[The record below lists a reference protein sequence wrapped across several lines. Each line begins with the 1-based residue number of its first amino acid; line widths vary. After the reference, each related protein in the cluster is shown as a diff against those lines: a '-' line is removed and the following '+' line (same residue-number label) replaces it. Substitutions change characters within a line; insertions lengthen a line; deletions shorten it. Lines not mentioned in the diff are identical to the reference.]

1 MEIIKKIGDLNN
13 VKRSKPLAL
22 IPTMGNLHQ
31 GHLSLIKK
39 AKTLNLVTLVTI
51 FVNPLQFGPKEDLE
65 TYPRSL
71 DQDMEKLIEEDCDY
85 LFLPKKK
92 ELLEGIKYLKAPLSD
107 HLCGQNRPGHFD
119 GVVTIVHRFLEL
131 IKPEFCLFG
140 QKDFQQQLVIK
151 NHLENENLP
160 TKLILGPTVRDK
172 NGLALSSRNNYLTN
186 KEQEEAAQIFKC
198 LKIISE
204 TIAINK
210 SNGGEDFLIKNLE
223 ACKKL
228 ENQLQKKGFDIDYLE
243 IVNANTLKKI
253 TVNDSEILIAMAA
266 TFKGVRLID
275 NIYLELPFS

>member
-1 MEIIKKIGDLNN
+1 VEIIKKIDDLNK
-13 VKRSKPLAL
+13 VKRTKPLAL

-31 GHLSLIKK
+31 GHLSLLKK
-39 AKTLNLVTLVTI
+39 AKTLNLMTLVTI

-71 DQDMEKLIEEDCDY
+71 DQDMQKLVEEGCHY

-92 ELLEGIKYLKAPLSD
+92 ELLEDIKYLKAPLSD
-107 HLCGQNRPGHFD
+107 QLCGQNRPGHFD

-140 QKDFQQQLVIK
+140 QKDFQQQLIIK

-172 NGLALSSRNNYLTN
+172 NGLALSSRNNYLTK
-186 KEQEEAAQIFKC
+186 KEQEEAALIFKC

-204 TIAINK
+204 TITKNK
-210 SNGGEDFLIKNLE
+210 SYRREDFLIKNLE
-223 ACKKL
+223 VCKEL
-228 ENQLQKKGFDIDYLE
+228 ENQLQKKGFEIDYLE
-243 IVNANTLKKI
+243 IVNAKTLKKM
-253 TVNDSEILIAMAA
+253 TVSDHEILIAIAA
-266 TFKGVRLID
+266 NYKGVRLID
-275 NIYLELPFS
+275 NIYLELPLS